1 MKAQNVYRPEAP
13 KRPVNLTVN
22 EDLLRVAK
30 QVGINLSRTFEEAV
44 LVKVRKALEE
54 QWREENKQAIA
65 SYNARIEKQGVFGAR
80 KRRF

>member
-1 MKAQNVYRPEAP
+1 MKVQNVYRPEAP
-13 KRPVNLTVN
+13 KRPVNLTAN

-54 QWREENKQAIA
+54 QWREENRQAIA